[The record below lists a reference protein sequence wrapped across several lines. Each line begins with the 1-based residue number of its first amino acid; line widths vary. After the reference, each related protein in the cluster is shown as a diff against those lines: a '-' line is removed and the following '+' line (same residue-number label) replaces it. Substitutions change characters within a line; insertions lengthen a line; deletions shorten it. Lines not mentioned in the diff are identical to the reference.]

1 MYTLIVENAYN
12 EQLELTHNDAY
23 VITSIDGLDPP
34 DATINTTKN
43 ANSDGSVFNSS
54 YLNDRQIIITMAINS
69 PAEVNRIAL
78 YQYFKTK
85 MPLTLHYQNAS
96 RNVYING
103 YVQQMNIGF
112 FDKKQIA
119 QIIIVCPNPYFMDM
133 ATQSDV
139 LSDVIDAFEFPF
151 EINARPSNNLL
162 PYPYDYGTRVY
173 RGITFT
179 DNGDGTITT
188 NGTATAYADYPM
200 QLRTDTQTPFYLP
213 NGTYTISG
221 CPAGGGSSTYRILV
235 GKTVNG
241 AWQTIAADSGEGAT
255 FEYDTSMGALGVVIA
270 IYQGM
275 TVDNLTFKP
284 MLNVGDTVL
293 PYDEYVAP
301 GIEFSTISDEGVTIV
316 NGSDNT
322 TGCIITLNCTG
333 FQVTNPLIYHVET
346 NTFFS
351 LNYTLHEG
359 DQVIINTKPKE
370 KNVTIIKANG
380 TVVNGIGYIAD
391 GSTWLQLVPGT
402 NQFTYQY
409 QGLGNVS
416 GWLTATFE
424 FNNQYE
430 GV

>member
-69 PAEVNRIAL
+69 PAELNRIAL

-133 ATQSDV
+133 ATQSEV

-151 EINARPSNNLL
+151 EIESGPGKNLL
-162 PYPYDYGTRVY
+162 EVTATSKTTN
-173 RGITFT
+173 GITFT
-179 DNGDGTITT
+179 VNSDGSVTA
-188 NGTATAYADYPM
+188 NGTATASA
-200 QLRTDTQTPFYLP
+200 YLVI
-213 NGTYTISG
+213 GHLTLISGTTYTLNG
-221 CPAGGGSSTYRILV
+221 CPQGGGNSTYRVYWQGVSGIYDEGNGCNFTPTIAMEYFV
-235 GKTVNG
+235 RMVIYAGATVN
-241 AWQTIAADSGEGAT
+241 
-255 FEYDTSMGALGVVIA
+255 
-270 IYQGM
+270 
-275 TVDNLTFKP
+275 NLTFYP
-284 MLNVGDTVL
+284 MVRLASDPDPTFE
-293 PYDEYVAP
+293 PYSYNP

-316 NGSDNT
+316 NGSDNP

-380 TVVNGIGYIAD
+380 TVVNGIGYIVD